1 MDNLTRV
8 LLTKYDPTNEAL
20 REPVGD
26 VNTQGMQAYSQS
38 NKASQNELQSVVY
51 KSSTGV
57 TTTMAVIMSRDDYTD
72 DEITLGCMAF
82 NMLNP
87 TSMSKSYQLPV
98 AFEGIPVGSWVYVTT
113 RKG

>member
-1 MDNLTRV
+1 MDTLSRI
-8 LLTKYDPTNEAL
+8 LLTKYDPSNEAL
-20 REPVGD
+20 QAPESTFKPEVSP
-26 VNTQGMQAYSQS
+26 AYSQA

-51 KSSTGV
+51 KSANGI
-57 TTTMAVIMSRDDYTD
+57 TTTMTVIMSSDDHTD

-98 AFEGIPVGSWVYVTT
+98 AFEGIPAGSWVYVTT